1 MSLPA
6 PSTVLQAVIAT
17 AAIAIAMTDNAWTS
31 FFAMITPPSPKSTHV
46 DEMTRD
52 GSGRRHR
59 RTDQMGAPTR
69 TLATLE
75 IAIRRGCA
83 ALARTEPI
91 VVHAQAHRT
100 ARLAPFKTRGD
111 EHAIESFALGLRLDE
126 PRAGNH
132 EHL

>member
-1 MSLPA
+1 
-6 PSTVLQAVIAT
+6 
-17 AAIAIAMTDNAWTS
+17 
-31 FFAMITPPSPKSTHV
+31 MITPPSPKSTHV

-100 ARLAPFKTRGD
+100 ARLAPFKTRGG

-132 EHL
+132 EHLLHVVGFAPTFDYGCRDAQILDTRIGARADE